1 MPREFSR
8 GQRVGDLIQK
18 ELAILI
24 QQEIKDPRLGMV
36 TITEAKVSRDL
47 AFSDVYFTMLP
58 EENAAQGVEV
68 LNQAAGF
75 LRSQLA
81 RSMTTRTTPR
91 LRFHYDD
98 TIANGARMSKAINEA
113 LRRDAEQHVDED
125 DTDGQH

>member
-18 ELAILI
+18 ELALLI

-47 AFSDVYFTMLP
+47 AFADVYFTMLP
-58 EENAAQGVEV
+58 EENSELGVEV
-68 LNQAAGF
+68 LTQASGF

-81 RSMTTRTTPR
+81 KILSTRDTKTQVPLPTPSPTRSYEPKRSTRH
-91 LRFHYDD
+91 F
-98 TIANGARMSKAINEA
+98 K
-113 LRRDAEQHVDED
+113 RR
-125 DTDGQH
+125 

>member
-18 ELAILI
+18 ELAQLI
-24 QQEIKDPRLGMV
+24 QQEIKDPRIGMV

-47 AFSDVYFTMLP
+47 SFSDVYFTMLP
-58 EENAAQGVEV
+58 EENSQQGEEV

-81 RSMTTRTTPR
+81 KILSTRTTPR
-91 LRFHYDD
+91 
-98 TIANGARMSKAINEA
+98 
-113 LRRDAEQHVDED
+113 
-125 DTDGQH
+125 

>member
-18 ELAILI
+18 ELALLI

-58 EENAAQGVEV
+58 EENSELGVEV
-68 LNQAAGF
+68 LTQASGF

-81 RSMTTRTTPR
+81 KILSTRTTPK
-91 LRFHYDD
+91 LRFHYDN
-98 TIANGARMSKAINEA
+98 TIANGARMNQAINEA
-113 LRRDAEQHVDED
+113 LRKDAEQHREDED
-125 DTDGQH
+125 

>member
-18 ELAILI
+18 ELAQLI
-24 QQEIKDPRLGMV
+24 QQEIKDPRIGMV

-47 AFSDVYFTMLP
+47 SFSDVYFTMLP
-58 EENAAQGVEV
+58 EENSAQGEEV

-81 RSMTTRTTPR
+81 KIMSTRTTPR
-91 LRFHYDD
+91 LRFHYD
-98 TIANGARMSKAINEA
+98 TSIANGAHMSKAINEA
-113 LRRDAEQHVDED
+113 LRKDAEQHRD
-125 DTDGQH
+125 

>member
-18 ELAILI
+18 ELALLI

-58 EENAAQGVEV
+58 EENSELGVEV
-68 LNQAAGF
+68 LTQASGF

-81 RSMTTRTTPR
+81 KILSTRTTPK
-91 LRFHYDD
+91 LRFHYDN
-98 TIANGARMSKAINEA
+98 TIADGARMNQAINEA
-113 LRRDAEQHVDED
+113 LRKDAEQHREDED
-125 DTDGQH
+125 

>member
-24 QQEIKDPRLGMV
+24 QQEIKDPRVGMV

-58 EENAAQGVEV
+58 ENNIDQGVEV

-81 RSMTTRTTPR
+81 KIMSTRTTPR
-91 LRFHYDD
+91 LRFHYDE
-98 TIANGARMSKAINEA
+98 TIVNGAKMSKAINDA
-113 LRRDAEQHVDED
+113 LRRDAEQHQDDES
-125 DTDGQH
+125 

>member
-18 ELAILI
+18 ELALLI

-47 AFSDVYFTMLP
+47 AFADVYFTMLP
-58 EENAAQGVEV
+58 EENSELGVEV
-68 LNQAAGF
+68 LTQASGF

-81 RSMTTRTTPR
+81 KILSTRTTPK
-91 LRFHYDD
+91 LRFHYDNA
-98 TIANGARMSKAINEA
+98 IANGARMNQAINEA
-113 LRRDAEQHVDED
+113 LRKDAEQHREDED
-125 DTDGQH
+125 

>member
-1 MPREFSR
+1 MPKEFSR

-18 ELAILI
+18 ELALLI

-58 EENAAQGVEV
+58 EANAEQAADI
-68 LNQAAGF
+68 LNQASGF
-75 LRSQLA
+75 LRSGLA
-81 RSMTTRTTPR
+81 KILSTRTTPK

-98 TIANGARMSKAINEA
+98 TIANGARMNEAINEA
-113 LRRDAEQHVDED
+113 LRRDAQQHNLED
-125 DTDGQH
+125 DQGG